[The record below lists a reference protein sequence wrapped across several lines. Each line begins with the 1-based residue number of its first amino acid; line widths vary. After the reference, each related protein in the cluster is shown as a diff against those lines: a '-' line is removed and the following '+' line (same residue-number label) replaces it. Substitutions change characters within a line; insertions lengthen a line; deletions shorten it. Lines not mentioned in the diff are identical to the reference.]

1 MSSLILIFLITS
13 IIIVPIRVCSK
24 NDLLRGQIQLSNPN
38 IVLEIGT
45 IFGSV
50 LKNLASEFHEIHFI
64 GVDKS
69 NLRINNKTEVL
80 ALMKIRK
87 NLKIIMVV
95 NYQARRNNLLMI
107 LIKKG

>member
-1 MSSLILIFLITS
+1 M
-13 IIIVPIRVCSK
+13 RVCSK

-50 LKNLASEFHEIHFI
+50 LKNLASEFHDIHFV

-69 NLRINNKTEVL
+69 NLRINKCKLSNH
-80 ALMKIRK
+80 
-87 NLKIIMVV
+87 
-95 NYQARRNNLLMI
+95 
-107 LIKKG
+107 